1 MCYNCG
7 PLDHLLKDCPIPF
20 NQDAIDKRKA
30 IYLLILKEEDEE
42 EEGVEEVE
50 AVMVDEVE
58 VVPEEEAEERDLET
72 LRRFP
77 LEKRSQERK
86 SLMVRH
92 LLGVDAV
99 GNG

>member
-50 AVMVDEVE
+50 DVE
-58 VVPEEEAEERDLET
+58 AVPEEEAEERDLET

-77 LEKRSQERK
+77 WKRGVKREK
-86 SLMVRH
+86 V
-92 LLGVDAV
+92 
-99 GNG
+99 